1 MELRGKARGERHVN
15 AKLTEAAVIGIRTRY
30 PLGVSM
36 AQLAR
41 EFGVT
46 PQAVRNVLLG
56 KSWAHVQQPAEA
68 GK

>member
-1 MELRGKARGERHVN
+1 MELRGKARGERHSN
-15 AKLTEAAVIGIRTRY
+15 AKLTDDAVLQIRTRY
-30 PLGVSM
+30 PPGTSM